1 MENEAGARDGGDD
14 GNERPIARGLAQ
26 GHGASPWLYF
36 LPQLW
41 NGLEDRLL
49 ALVDDDREDAAD
61 IVARTF
67 IAGFCWQA
75 AQLGVETAVTRYF
88 RGEDVS
94 ARDDRWVWTEGWYAE
109 LVELLSEVR
118 LDEDMTMALLL
129 ARIRRARQRLHERL
143 GDGNV
148 GNDGNQPPPPPQP
161 PPWPPPPPQPPPTYH
176 PGHRELTRSVP
187 PRHRRN
193 HGPAEYL
200 RQRPLTA

>member
-1 MENEAGARDGGDD
+1 MEDEAGARGGGDD

-67 IAGFCWQA
+67 IARFRWQEA
-75 AQLGVETAVTRYF
+75 PLGVETAVTRYF
-88 RGEDVS
+88 RGEEVS

-161 PPWPPPPPQPPPTYH
+161 PPMATASSATPAN
-176 PGHRELTRSVP
+176 LP
-187 PRHRRN
+187 PR
-193 HGPAEYL
+193 P
-200 RQRPLTA
+200 P

>member
-1 MENEAGARDGGDD
+1 MENEAGARGGGDD

-49 ALVDDDREDAAD
+49 ALVDDDQEDAAD

-67 IAGFCWQA
+67 IAGFRWQA

-94 ARDDRWVWTEGWYAE
+94 ARDDHWVWTEGWYAE
-109 LVELLSEVR
+109 FVELAFEVH
-118 LDEDMTMALLL
+118 LDEDTTTALILE
-129 ARIRRARQRLHERL
+129 RIRRARQRQNETGL

-161 PPWPPPPPQPPPTYH
+161 PPMATASSATPANPPT
-176 PGHRELTRSVP
+176 RP
-187 PRHRRN
+187 P
-193 HGPAEYL
+193 
-200 RQRPLTA
+200 